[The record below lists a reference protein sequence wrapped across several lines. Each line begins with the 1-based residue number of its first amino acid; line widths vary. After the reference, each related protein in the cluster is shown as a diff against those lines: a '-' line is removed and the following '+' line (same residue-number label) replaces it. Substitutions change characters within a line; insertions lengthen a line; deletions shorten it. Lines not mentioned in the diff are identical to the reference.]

1 MKEIKLLKCV
11 RSVNH
16 GYIQARVIYY
26 VQTSSQLSA
35 HRVSEL
41 EKVISAMKKVMER
54 LQEENESL
62 KKSTAA
68 KVTIII
74 NWYTHLPS
82 SMCNLTDCPIV
93 RLVCSN
99 HNDTR

>member
-1 MKEIKLLKCV
+1 MKEIKLQKCV
-11 RSVNH
+11 T
-16 GYIQARVIYY
+16 VIMIIFIHIVAYC

-62 KKSTAA
+62 KKSAAA
-68 KVTIII
+68 KVVI
-74 NWYTHLPS
+74 NISLFRTF
-82 SMCNLTDCPIV
+82 IV
-93 RLVCSN
+93 K
-99 HNDTR
+99 HA